1 MSKKLSKKQQKS
13 SPPWLKWA
21 VIGGLALIVIAVASV
36 LVMNQQAVSTNAL
49 PAQIS
54 VDEAYEMYNEGA
66 FLLDV
71 RTQEEWDE
79 YHAPGTTLIP
89 LDELPDRLAE
99 VPTDQTI
106 VVVCRSGNR
115 SQQGRDILLDAGYE
129 QVTSMADGLKTWR
142 TQGYPLTT
150 GP

>member
-1 MSKKLSKKQQKS
+1 MPKKPSEKQQKS

-21 VIGGLALIVIAVASV
+21 VIGGIALVVITITSV
-36 LVMNQQAVSTNAL
+36 MVMNQTPSSVKTL
-49 PAQIS
+49 PSEIS
-54 VDEAYEMYNEGA
+54 VDDAYEMYNEGA

-142 TQGYPLTT
+142 TLGYPVST